1 MYLSQS
7 AYSLLASLLAI
18 PVEDPVN
25 NVRDQ
30 LPDIISAV
38 LSSPPSK
45 SDNVLAPSWGSVVAN
60 ALVALHAVDSSASS
74 TKLSEAWQAVWILL
88 ESPDPSV
95 RKSATQSLDLLASCL
110 SPVLVE
116 SAIKEGSDDKKSTLG
131 KIIARTSK
139 ALDSLTF
146 ASAIPDLLSVISSLI
161 LRLRFRSGSRDTS
174 SAAESL
180 LLPLIK
186 KVADLR
192 VQKTFEHKEAADVT
206 LSTAM
211 GVVGPHVLLR
221 ELPLNLDAED
231 R

>member
-1 MYLSQS
+1 M
-7 AYSLLASLLAI
+7 ASLLAI

>member
-1 MYLSQS
+1 M
-7 AYSLLASLLAI
+7 ASLLAI

-74 TKLSEAWQAVWILL
+74 TKLSEAWQAIWILL